1 MNCITEHIYGIDYNT
16 PDIPAYNK
24 ITGCTLVTRNQKF
37 RRTEV
42 PQSFEE
48 LEYDDDG
55 EPVYTPDQEEFI
67 NNEVRRID
75 DGYWFFS
82 NGVITYITGLHYFY
96 LNYWV
101 LEDGN
106 PVKYRDADR
115 KWFFFQDYC
124 ESKPYIYGI
133 LRGKFRRQGATSQAC
148 AALVRTAMRQ
158 RRAFNGIVSKTGD
171 DARDAFRDMVMTAIR
186 TMPMYIKP
194 WIDNE
199 EALTEVNFVKKATS
213 KQRAT
218 KKKGQ
223 TAYQYRGLESKI
235 QYKNTSLNAFDSGR
249 KTMLLIDECGKW
261 EEVPIHVYWGI
272 VKKTMGQGAVRVG
285 FCLMPTT
292 VNKAKKGGENFKILW
307 DSSDHNK
314 QTTTPSGLY
323 RYFCPADDGFEPFI
337 DDYGMSI
344 RGELTPT
351 QKTSICTITGTEW
364 WDAGGRTC
372 ADYIKY
378 KTKQIDDDETRQE
391 EIRMLPL
398 SEAKMFEFGAVEA
411 FLNTHNIHAQ
421 KDYLVHHPPTFRQ
434 IRFVRKD
441 DGVVDFADD
450 AAGPWKVLML
460 PKAGEINRSGFG
472 DDGFKRPANTATY
485 TISVDPM
492 RNSGEAK
499 YGSKGAAWVIKKPD
513 ATDPENSNM
522 PVAMYLGR
530 PRWKKHFY
538 EQLFL
543 AAEYYGCK
551 INYESDIKDAED
563 YAFENGLKGYL
574 RKRPKSTIS
583 PDRKFDEKFKKQYG
597 TPSNDPFSFSKQ
609 LELLKVYFDS
619 YCHLIY
625 FYELLEDAEK
635 FDPEDRTKR
644 DLTVAFGIGLTDCV
658 ADVRPKSGANIKK
671 IKLIRTFDLSQNGH
685 L

>member
-101 LEDGN
+101 LEDGTR
-106 PVKYRDADR
+106 PDYRDSDR
-115 KWFFFQDYC
+115 RWFCFQAYC
-124 ESKPYIYGI
+124 ESKPYIMGI
-133 LRGKFRRQGATSQAC
+133 VRVKTRRIGATSQAC
-148 AALVRTAMRQ
+148 CYLVWVAIRQ
-158 RRAFNGIVSKTGD
+158 RRAFCGLTSKTGK
-171 DARDAFRDMVMTAIR
+171 DAEDAFNDMVMNGIR
-186 TMPMYIKP
+186 NLPVFIKP
-194 WIDNE
+194 WVDDE
-199 EALTEVNFVKKATS
+199 ETTTEVKFIRKRSAKEKK
-213 KQRAT
+213 T
-218 KKKGQ
+218 KTKGQ

-235 QYKNTSLNAFDSGR
+235 NHKKTTLNSYDSGR
-249 KTMLLIDECGKW
+249 KSAILVDEGGKD
-261 EEVPIHVYWGI
+261 EERSIHVYI
-272 VKKTMGQGAVRVG
+272 PILKKTMMQGIERVG
-285 FCLMPTT
+285 FMLMPTT
-292 VNKAKKGGENFKILW
+292 VNPAKRGGDNFKKVW
-307 DSSDHNK
+307 DASDHFTNK
-314 QTTTPSGLY
+314 VPSSNLY
-323 RYFCPADDGFEPFI
+323 RYYAPADDGYNGFI
-337 DDYGMSI
+337 DEYGMSMN
-344 RGELTPT
+344 GELTVK
-351 QKTSICTITGTEW
+351 QKAVIIEKVGEDW
-364 WDAGGRTC
+364 PGNTC
-372 ADYIKY
+372 ADYIRHKR
-378 KTKQIDDDETRQE
+378 TKVKDDEELQE
-391 EIRMLPL
+391 EVRMESL
-398 SEAKMFEFGAVEA
+398 SINEA
-411 FLNTHNIHAQ
+411 FNFGGIDKFLNQQNILAQ
-421 KDYLVHHPPTFRQ
+421 KEYLRLNPPVFRYITFQRNM
-434 IRFVRKD
+434 ITGIVEPYD
-441 DGVVDFADD
+441 DPKGQ
-450 AAGPWKVLML
+450 WKILML
-460 PKAGEINRSGFG
+460 PRPLEVNAKVEG
-472 DDGFKRPANTATY
+472 DNGYFKPANTTTY
-485 TISVDPM
+485 TMSVDPM

-499 YGSKGAAWVIKKPD
+499 YGSKGAAWIIKKPD
-513 ATDPENSNM
+513 ATDPLNSNL
-522 PVAMYLGR
+522 PIAMYLER
-530 PRWKKHFY
+530 PRWKKLFY
-538 EQLFL
+538 AQLFM

-551 INYESDIKDAED
+551 INFESDIKDAED
-563 YAFENGLKGYL
+563 YAYELGLMSYL

-625 FYELLEDAEK
+625 FVELLDDAEK

-671 IKLIRTFDLSQNGH
+671 IKLIRTYDLSQNGH